1 MNTAGEPQVRLS
13 LRKRRGPTAAR
24 IGRAVLRLHRKRR
37 LDAHKHAH
45 KAHDDN
51 QDVGRGGE
59 RAEGGAARV
68 LIEGHWKDDDDC
80 PMKPKA
86 HGKTVVGD
94 ERPSFIIIDTTCA
107 KRIAGDD
114 WATFPDISGVVVY
127 TYDFKAH
134 GEVIQLIQ
142 ETVLH
147 PTKTKKVI

>member
-68 LIEGHWKDDDDC
+68 LIEGHRK
-80 PMKPKA
+80 
-86 HGKTVVGD
+86 D
-94 ERPSFIIIDTTCA
+94 ERDQHRCE
-107 KRIAGDD
+107 R
-114 WATFPDISGVVVY
+114 
-127 TYDFKAH
+127 AH
-134 GEVIQLIQ
+134 
-142 ETVLH
+142 
-147 PTKTKKVI
+147 